1 MAKFRDIRS
10 TLKLTTE
17 PAVEPL
23 TASELRSWARI
34 DDTFETAEEE
44 RAISAARQMLERQ
57 RQVALIS
64 QSWTLKLD
72 RFPDWEIEL
81 RKCPVSAITSITYI
95 DSDGTTQTLSASAY
109 KLSSWGFPAV
119 ITPAYGYVWPTTRD
133 EIDAVTVVFVAG
145 YGTTPATVAPS
156 AKQAIA
162 LLAAQW
168 LNETREDVSQRQYYQ
183 IPNNFDRLAQFVGWE
198 GYA

>member
-1 MAKFRDIRS
+1 MPKFKDIRS

-17 PAVEPL
+17 PTVEPL
-23 TASELRSWARI
+23 TPSELRSWARI
-34 DDTFETAEEE
+34 DDTFEEAEEQ
-44 RAISAARQMLERQ
+44 RAISAARQMIERQ

-72 RFPDWEIEL
+72 KFPDWEIEL
-81 RKCPVSAITSITYI
+81 RKCPVSAITSVSYI
-95 DSDGTTQTLSASAY
+95 DSNGDSQTLSASKY

-119 ITPAYGYVWPTTRD
+119 LTPSYGNVWPVTRD

-145 YGTTPATVAPS
+145 YGTTPASVAAS